1 MLIYVTNIDVI
12 LSVSTAKMI
21 ILFDTNVVL
30 DVLLARDPYVRE
42 ARALFEHLEQGH
54 LIGFITSTT
63 ITTVYYVGRKSVGEQ
78 TIRRRIQD
86 LLDLFSTI
94 PVPEPVL
101 QSALDL
107 AFTDFE
113 DAVLHE
119 AARQADAEGI
129 VTRNARDVTAAMLDI
144 YTPTELLDTVR
155 GA

>member
-1 MLIYVTNIDVI
+1 
-12 LSVSTAKMI
+12 MI

-30 DVLLARDPYVRE
+30 DVLLARDPYVIE
-42 ARALFEHLEQGH
+42 AMALFEHLEQGH
-54 LIGFITSTT
+54 LTGFITSTT

-86 LLDLFSTI
+86 LLDLFSAI

-101 QSALDL
+101 RSALDL

-129 VTRNARDVTAAMLDI
+129 VTRNARDFTAATLSVYDSG
-144 YTPTELLDTVR
+144 ELLQVMH
-155 GA
+155 G